1 MAFMSK
7 QRQELLAGS
16 MLEML
21 EHSNPDIRAQ
31 AWDTLK
37 NAILRGS
44 YAGTPI
50 TTQEIVMAMA
60 PFVDLA
66 EEHKERVLAH
76 DMAGCD

>member
-1 MAFMSK
+1 MAFMSDPRK
-7 QRQELLAGS
+7 KLLAGA

>member
-1 MAFMSK
+1 
-7 QRQELLAGS
+7 
-16 MLEML
+16 ML